1 MAIQVGDKAPDFTLF
16 NTDKKEVTLSSF
28 IGKNVFLNF
37 FPLAFTGV
45 CTEQLCN
52 ARDHK
57 SDYDNLNAVVLG
69 ISVDS
74 IFSLGEFKAKQK
86 YDFDLLSDFNKK
98 VIRDYGVVIEKFA
111 FGIEGI
117 AQRAVFVIDKNGI
130 VQYVEVVADPH
141 NLPNFEAAREA
152 LKKLN

>member
-28 IGKNVFLNF
+28 KGKNVFLNF

>member
-1 MAIQVGDKAPDFTLF
+1 MAIQVGEKAPDFTLF
-16 NTDKKEVTLSSF
+16 NTEKKEVTLSSF
-28 IGKNVFLNF
+28 KGKNVFLNF

-86 YDFDLLSDFNKK
+86 YEFDLLSDFTKK
-98 VIRDYGVVIEKFA
+98 VIKDYGVVIEKFA

-117 AQRAVFVIDKNGI
+117 AQRAIFVADKEG
-130 VQYVEVVADPH
+130 VVRYAEVMADPH
-141 NLPNFEAAREA
+141 DLPNFEAARTVLQS
-152 LKKLN
+152 LK